1 VSANYLF
8 LYLGIAVL
16 IAMTIN
22 TFVARIR
29 IGSGH
34 G

>member
-1 VSANYLF
+1 VSANYLY

-22 TFVARIR
+22 TFVARVR
-29 IGSGH
+29 IGSGR